1 MTPIICRADMKR
13 EPMFLYFDRA
23 IQELDKRVEQHFAL
37 QETALKEERR
47 TNDTRM
53 SLLNELRGN
62 VVSRE
67 EYAASHEALIAK
79 LEDLKE
85 VTVSSSGMAKG
96 RSGLLDNFGTVL
108 FGLTVGGSSI
118 AAIII
123 SLVHH

>member
-1 MTPIICRADMKR
+1 
-13 EPMFLYFDRA
+13 MFLYFDRA
-23 IQELDKRVEQHFAL
+23 IQELEKRVEQHFAL
-37 QETALKEERR
+37 QETAVKEDRR

>member
-1 MTPIICRADMKR
+1 
-13 EPMFLYFDRA
+13 MFLYFDRA

-37 QETALKEERR
+37 QETAREEERK

-53 SLLNELRGN
+53 GLLNELRGN
-62 VVSRE
+62 VVGRE
-67 EYAASHEALIAK
+67 EYAASHEALIAR
-79 LEDLKE
+79 LEALKE

-96 RSGLLDNFGTVL
+96 RSGLLDNFGSVF
-108 FGLTVGGSSI
+108 FGLAVGGSSI

>member
-1 MTPIICRADMKR
+1 
-13 EPMFLYFDRA
+13 MFLYFDRA
-23 IQELDKRVEQHFAL
+23 IQELEKRVEQHFAL
-37 QETALKEERR
+37 QETAMKEERR

-67 EYAASHEALIAK
+67 EYAASHGALIGR
-79 LEDLKE
+79 LESLKE
-85 VTVSSSGMAKG
+85 VTVSYSGMAKG